1 MLQALATSKIAM
13 HRDILRMVIQSRYFV
28 SSIDCRDSI
37 KFLYHCE
44 MLQISNNV
52 FIPERELEFT
62 AIRAQGPGGQN
73 VNKVSTAIQLRFDI
87 HRSSLPDFYKQRL
100 LRLSDQ
106 RISREG
112 VIVIK
117 AQSSRSQEQNRLA
130 AMERLQ
136 SLIRSVAVT
145 RKKRIATR
153 PGKAAKK
160 RRLEAKTRRGKI
172 KAGRQ
177 RVEPD

>member
-1 MLQALATSKIAM
+1 
-13 HRDILRMVIQSRYFV
+13 
-28 SSIDCRDSI
+28 
-37 KFLYHCE
+37 
-44 MLQISNNV
+44 
-52 FIPERELEFT
+52 
-62 AIRAQGPGGQN
+62 
-73 VNKVSTAIQLRFDI
+73 
-87 HRSSLPDFYKQRL
+87 
-100 LRLSDQ
+100 
-106 RISREG
+106 ISREG